1 MRQHLHSRGWYG
13 FGVLVAVAL
22 AVLLLPAGARAAPPA
37 NDNRASAEP
46 IPAFPATIQGT
57 TAEATVE
64 RLDPQVSQCGRV
76 DSTVWYRID
85 QAPDGTVV
93 LSVAGTGFAPV
104 IRVYS
109 LAKSGIDERVCAS
122 AKAGATAQVG
132 FETTRGASYLVL
144 VGKKPGTADAAF
156 ALSAR
161 LFLPPSNDTRSQ
173 ATRVATP
180 PATIRGTTL
189 GATWDENDPDACGLS
204 GGTVWYRLSAGG
216 AERLILTLKAQGDLD
231 ASMAVLRRVRSE
243 TDVVGCKPTNSK
255 GVAVLPVPI
264 TKGATYLVVIGQRE
278 ESAPGDFALNV
289 IRAQAPERAPGQPL
303 RNGSAR
309 GTLNGLTNVND
320 VWWTAMKPGDT
331 YRVALSSRPCVSMTL
346 RREGVTLRSMS
357 CSGYTTFTPGPD
369 GGGRYVFE
377 ISSPSGTGSS
387 SYRLRV
393 AQAGPD
399 DLGVGKELGN
409 LSTARGTLAPAAVD
423 VVDVYHFDVA
433 ERSDVRLRLGGKADY
448 SLILLADSGSRIS
461 NSKEQIRRQL
471 ERGRYVVAVRGEI
484 GAPAATYT
492 LGLVIRR
499 LTTTSLTASL
509 AEVAPGA
516 AVSLTL
522 TTAPAPGSGL
532 VKIQIDRF
540 DPLDGWQFYRVITVP
555 AGSRSVTWTPPAL
568 GRWRVRATF
577 TGTLLFSPSRSAYV
591 NVVAAAPLPPSTAG
605 R

>member
-13 FGVLVAVAL
+13 FGVLVAVAF

-204 GGTVWYRLSAGG
+204 GGTVWYRLSTGG

-320 VWWTAMKPGDT
+320 VWWTAMQPGDT

-509 AEVAPGA
+509 AEAAPGA

-591 NVVAAAPLPPSTAG
+591 TVVAAVPLPPSTTG